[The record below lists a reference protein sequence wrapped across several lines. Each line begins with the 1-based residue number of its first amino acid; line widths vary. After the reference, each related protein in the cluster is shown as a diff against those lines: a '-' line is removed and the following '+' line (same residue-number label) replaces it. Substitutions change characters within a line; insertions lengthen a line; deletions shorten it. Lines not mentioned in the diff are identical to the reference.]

1 MVSAILGQIEG
12 GKTMDNEFNLD
23 SQAIEIKENR
33 DPVYPWTVVI
43 DGAEVIRCA
52 SLEVAC
58 RVEAALRE
66 YLT

>member
-1 MVSAILGQIEG
+1 
-12 GKTMDNEFNLD
+12 MDNEFNLD

-58 RVEAALRE
+58 RVEAALKE